1 MRVFNRLAAV
11 VLVLVMLFETIS
23 DYAMEQSDSTYVG
36 SLGQSSNEYN
46 INTVGEYNDTE
57 TGDSELEEG
66 EAGEEGEE
74 WVTK

>member
-23 DYAMEQSDSTYVG
+23 AYAMEQSDSTYVG

-57 TGDSELEEG
+57 TGDSELKEG
-66 EAGEEGEE
+66 EAGEEGE
-74 WVTK
+74 KG